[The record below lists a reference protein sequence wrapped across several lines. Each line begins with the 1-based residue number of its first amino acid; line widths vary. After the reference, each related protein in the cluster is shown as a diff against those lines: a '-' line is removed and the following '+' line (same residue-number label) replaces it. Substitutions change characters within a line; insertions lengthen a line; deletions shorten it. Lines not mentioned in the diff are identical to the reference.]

1 MALFLS
7 ILYGKLY
14 GMDRSRTKS
23 RATSSKGGRANL
35 RTAFIDRAGMVQV
48 DRLATSLGMSKAG
61 LAETLGVSPETLRR
75 RTRAA
80 APKTQARLKEMLEIV
95 TRVEAWAGGSD
106 QALAWYRAQPLPE
119 FGGRTA
125 ESLVQTGQAVAVRR
139 YLDHVALGG
148 FV

>member
-1 MALFLS
+1 
-7 ILYGKLY
+7 
-14 GMDRSRTKS
+14 
-23 RATSSKGGRANL
+23 
-35 RTAFIDRAGMVQV
+35 MVQV
-48 DRLATSLGMSKAG
+48 DRLANSLGMSKAG
-61 LAETLGVSPETLRR
+61 LAETLGVNPETLRR
-75 RTRAA
+75 RARAK

-106 QALAWYRAQPLPE
+106 QALAWYRSQPLPE

-148 FV
+148 FQ